1 MIEITLGDIGTI
13 CGYLGT
19 IWCVANLL
27 WGLFRNDAYRVLIY
41 GIGTFAAIIVML
53 NVGGILN
60 ETTWGI
66 FGCLVFGIHTLYAAA
81 VGHAAWKVAVYGI
94 LLAVSLLSVVGVI
107 RRSRCSAGAPSRGR
121 SRGPRGPGCSRGTI

>member
-1 MIEITLGDIGTI
+1 MIEITLDDVGTI

-27 WGLFRNDAYRVLIY
+27 WGLFRNDASRVLIY

-60 ETTWGI
+60 DTTWGI
-66 FGCLVFGIHTLYAAA
+66 FGCCVFGLHCVYAVA
-81 VGHAAWKVAVYGI
+81 VHEPAWKVAFYGI
-94 LLAVSLLSVVGVI
+94 LLTTSFLSTVGVFRWML
-107 RRSRCSAGAPSRGR
+107 RRFAWGSS
-121 SRGPRGPGCSRGTI
+121 